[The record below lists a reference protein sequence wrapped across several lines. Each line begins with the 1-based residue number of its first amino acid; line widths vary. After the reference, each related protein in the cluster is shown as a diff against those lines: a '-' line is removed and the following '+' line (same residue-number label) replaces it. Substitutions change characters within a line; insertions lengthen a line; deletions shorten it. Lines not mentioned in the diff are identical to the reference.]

1 MCYVSLLTF
10 PILNTALRIGA
21 KNLGLLIST
30 TFIIIT
36 SLSFTAKNSENDYYN
51 CKYSCY
57 PYCRTATGYHT
68 ANTKRYPQIVTPA
81 HFFHIVNTSFAVFT
95 TYYAFFNQSLLKI
108 SKSFPD
114 SYETVILS
122 SLNELL

>member
-1 MCYVSLLTF
+1 MRYVSLLTF
-10 PILNTALRIGA
+10 SILNTALRIGVIEMLRDEVKEA

-114 SYETVILS
+114 S
-122 SLNELL
+122 